1 MKRDPSPAA
10 RDTRRSRVAHA
21 LRSLLAEMIER
32 ELKDP
37 RVHAAGLMSV
47 NHVELNR
54 DMSVARVYV
63 SFYEADEEAIA
74 RAMSGVTAA
83 AGFLRGPIARRINL
97 ARAPELRF
105 VHDTSPELWER
116 VDEIVRE
123 DQSRAADDDDGAE
136 D

>member
-1 MKRDPSPAA
+1 
-10 RDTRRSRVAHA
+10 
-21 LRSLLAEMIER
+21 MIER
-32 ELKDP
+32 EVKDP

-63 SFYEADEEAIA
+63 SFYRAEAAAVE
-74 RAMSGVTAA
+74 RAMQGVEAA
-83 AGFLRGPIARRINL
+83 AGFLRGPLARRFNL

-116 VDEIVRE
+116 VDDIVRE
-123 DQSRAADDDDGAE
+123 DRRRAVDEEDGADE
-136 D
+136 